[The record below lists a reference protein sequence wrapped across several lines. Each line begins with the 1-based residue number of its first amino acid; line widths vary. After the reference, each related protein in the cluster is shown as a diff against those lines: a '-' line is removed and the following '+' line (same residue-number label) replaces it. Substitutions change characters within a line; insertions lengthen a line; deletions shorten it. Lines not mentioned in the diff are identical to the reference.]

1 MVMANPW
8 WLSIKRLLRA
18 GNSEAGRASHNDH
31 RPVFTDLAPGD
42 IVKFSLSKGICAA
55 MQKLSESNRK
65 YDNDVIARCS
75 VSGVV
80 KALYHAKPSGQ
91 PYVELL
97 SVVVS
102 GDTASRR
109 EYVVMAHEV
118 TDIYRYARKDT

>member
-8 WLSIKRLLRA
+8 WLSIKRLLCA
-18 GNSEAGRASHNDH
+18 SDSEESTVSHDGH
-31 RPVFTDLAPGD
+31 GTSFTDLMPGD
-42 IVKFSLSKGICAA
+42 IVKISLSKGICAS
-55 MQKLSESNRK
+55 MQRLPESNRK
-65 YDNDVIARCS
+65 YDSDVITRCS

-91 PYVELL
+91 PYLELL

-118 TDIYRYARKDT
+118 TDIYRYACKDT